1 MDEHASNKPSQ
12 TLIAA
17 MLLNGGLGTLYAWSV
32 FLAPYEAA
40 LGLTRDQTSLVF
52 STATFCFVAAMLSAP
67 WVQARLTASRVAVLS
82 GVMAAAG
89 LALAGA
95 AQTLALVIT
104 GYGLLFGTANGLGYA
119 LALQVVGRAFS
130 ARRGLAMGCVV
141 AAYAL
146 GAAIATPWL
155 SWGLASLGLHL
166 TLFALA
172 FGVLALALSGA
183 VLLRGTGRVG
193 SQPAAGRFTWPLRTG
208 ESGRFALLWLG
219 FMLGASAGLLMIGH
233 AAGLVATAGGTVTL
247 IALGPVAVSL
257 GNGAGRIV
265 AGWLADR
272 FPTRWVMT
280 CATTLGTAML
290 CVSVISPTA
299 STLVAGLAII
309 GTVYGV
315 LAAAYPIAVAE
326 YFGADR
332 VAAVFGVLFT
342 AWGVGGVLGPWA
354 GAWVYSLMGSY
365 ETALLAAAV
374 AAGLATLCSIGLP
387 AHRPRH
393 QADSERLAQGADSPS
408 GIGRE
413 ALVSVGVRSR

>member
-1 MDEHASNKPSQ
+1 
-12 TLIAA
+12 
-17 MLLNGGLGTLYAWSV
+17 MLLNSGLGTLYAWSV

-52 STATFCFVAAMLSAP
+52 STATFCFVAAMFSAP

-82 GVMAAAG
+82 GVMAAVG

-95 AQTLALVIT
+95 AQTPTMVIA

-119 LALQVVGRAFS
+119 LALQVVGQAFS

-146 GAAIATPWL
+146 GAAITTPWL
-155 SWGLASLGLHL
+155 IWGLASFGLRL

-172 FGVLALALSGA
+172 FSVLVPALIGAL
-183 VLLRGTGRVG
+183 LLRDTGRVG
-193 SQPAAGRFTWPLRTG
+193 LKPAAGRFTWPLRTG
-208 ESGRFALLWLG
+208 ESGHFARLWLG

-233 AAGLVATAGGTVTL
+233 AAGLVETAGGTMTL

-257 GNGAGRIV
+257 GNGAGRIA

-272 FPTRWVMT
+272 FPIRWVMT
-280 CATTLGTAML
+280 GATTLGAAAF
-290 CVSVISPTA
+290 CVSALSPTA
-299 STLVAGLAII
+299 STLVVGLGIVGI
-309 GTVYGV
+309 VYGV

-326 YFGADR
+326 YFGTDR

-342 AWGVGGVLGPWA
+342 SNSKFAPASRPRGVR
-354 GAWVYSLMGSY
+354 
-365 ETALLAAAV
+365 AV
-374 AAGLATLCSIGLP
+374 AA
-387 AHRPRH
+387 
-393 QADSERLAQGADSPS
+393 LAQGPP
-408 GIGRE
+408 
-413 ALVSVGVRSR
+413 